1 VNIDERVLGIDGAK
15 GGWAVAT
22 CKNGKAFVQFF
33 KKIEDVWHSYRD
45 KLELV
50 LIDIPIGLP
59 HSEKRYRSCDEEARK
74 FLGYPR
80 SSSIFSPPCRE
91 VFKARDYKEALAI
104 NKKILGKG
112 LSKQAWNIVPKIK
125 EVDEFVIKNPE
136 AVKFLKE
143 SHPEVAFK
151 GLKGEVA
158 KFSKRDEEGYK
169 ERIEFL
175 RILFRKFGCE
185 IVEDKIKGL
194 RRDDIVDALILL
206 ATGILAIKKEGNIC
220 SFPTN
225 FKEKDLL
232 GLPMEIFFVKF
243 SRLNEIFIE

>member
-1 VNIDERVLGIDGAK
+1 MNIDERVLGIDGACS
-15 GGWAVAT
+15 GWAVAN
-22 CKNGKAFVQFF
+22 CKNGKAFVRFF
-33 KKIEDVWHSYRD
+33 KKIEDVWYFYRD

-91 VFKARDYKEALAI
+91 VFEARDYKEALAI

-112 LSKQAWNIVPKIK
+112 LSKQAWNIIPKIR
-125 EVDEFVIKNPE
+125 EVDEFIIKNPE

-185 IVEDKIKGL
+185 IIEDKIKGL

-206 ATGILAIKKEGNIC
+206 TTGILAIKKEGNVC

-232 GLPMEIFFVKF
+232 GLPMEIFFVKLG
-243 SRLNEIFIE
+243 RLNDVFIE

>member
-1 VNIDERVLGIDGAK
+1 VNIDERVLGIDGACS
-15 GGWAVAT
+15 GWAVAN
-22 CKNGKAFVQFF
+22 CKNGKAFVRFF
-33 KKIEDVWHSYRD
+33 KKIEDVWYFYRD

-74 FLGYPR
+74 FLGHPR

-91 VFKARDYKEALAI
+91 VFEARDYKEALAI

-112 LSKQAWNIVPKIK
+112 LSKQAWNIIPKIK
-125 EVDEFVIKNPE
+125 EVDEFIIKIPE
-136 AVKFLKE
+136 VVKFLKE

-169 ERIEFL
+169 ERMEFL
-175 RILFRKFGCE
+175 RILFRKFDCE

-206 ATGILAIKKEGNIC
+206 ATGLLAIKKEGDIC

>member
-1 VNIDERVLGIDGAK
+1 MDIEEKVLGIDGTK
-15 GGWAVAT
+15 EGWAVAT
-22 CKNGKAFVQFF
+22 CKSGKTFVQFF
-33 KKIEDVWHSYRD
+33 RKIEDVWHSYRD
-45 KLELV
+45 KLELIF
-50 LIDIPIGLP
+50 IDIPIGLP

-91 VFKARDYKEALAI
+91 VFEARDYKEALAI

-112 LSKQAWNIVPKIK
+112 LSRQAWNIIPKIK
-125 EVDEFVIKNPE
+125 EVDEFIIKNPE

-169 ERIEFL
+169 ERMEFL
-175 RILFRKFGCE
+175 RILFRKFDCE

-206 ATGILAIKKEGNIC
+206 ATGLLAIKKEGDIC